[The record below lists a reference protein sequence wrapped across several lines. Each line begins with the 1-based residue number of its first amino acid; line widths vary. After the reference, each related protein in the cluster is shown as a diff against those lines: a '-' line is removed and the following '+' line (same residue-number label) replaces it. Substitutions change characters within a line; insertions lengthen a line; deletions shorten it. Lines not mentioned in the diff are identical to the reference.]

1 MTLEEIF
8 KDNPDLLNNKEVQK
22 LIEYVQEVQVKNG
35 EIARRAQKQSF
46 EINDVIMYSNRVL
59 IKGYSDTVAMN
70 KIEEIINW

>member
-8 KDNPDLLNNKEVQK
+8 KDKPELLETKEVQN
-22 LIEYVQEVQVKNG
+22 LIEYVQGIQVKNA
-35 EIARRAQKQSF
+35 EIARRVQKQSF

-59 IKGYSDTVAMN
+59 IKGYSDTVAIN